1 MRINSTNYWKKMKSV
16 EEMIKSKTPEE
27 WDQIIKEEMER
38 LGLRFKERDADE
50 ASLSEDDRFYIGF
63 E

>member
-27 WDQIIKEEMER
+27 WDQIIREEMER

-50 ASLSEDDRFYIGF
+50 ASLSDDDEFYIGF

>member
-1 MRINSTNYWKKMKSV
+1 MKSV

-63 E
+63 EWCDKNTI

>member
-1 MRINSTNYWKKMKSV
+1 MKSV

>member
-1 MRINSTNYWKKMKSV
+1 MRSVEEMMRSV
-16 EEMIKSKTPEE
+16 EEMIKSKTQEE

-38 LGLRFKERDADE
+38 LGLRFKERDAASS